1 MRNEVMAE
9 GAAYGPA
16 TEGRLLL
23 SPAAEKF
30 LYLALLGIAAA
41 MRFWDLGWRAYNHD
55 ESLHAI
61 YSWYLATRGDYV
73 HNPMMHGPFLFH
85 ANAFIYTLFGAND
98 YTARVVPAI
107 FGVVM
112 VGLPYFLRRR
122 LGQIGALTAAFLLTI
137 SPAFLFYSR
146 FIRHDIYVAVGSM
159 CLVIVIFAYLRSP
172 TNRRL
177 YLAAALTAFIFS
189 VKEVAFIYVAIFGS
203 FLLLLF
209 LVRVGRADLW
219 TDLRRRSNYG
229 WSLVSVAVTFLALG
243 LALLLVRLL
252 GGEQVGTSPWLVVV
266 ITLGATA
273 VAIASVVMIVSL
285 WRGAR
290 SALALPSFDLIILLG
305 TLCLPLVSPSLFVV
319 LNPIWQRLY
328 GADFVSLQLFADFQR
343 VLTAVSQEPVVVARI
358 ALAFVL
364 FLGVAALAGLLWS
377 WRRWLIAFG
386 IFCAIF
392 ITLHAT
398 FYTNGQGAVTGF
410 IGGLGYWL
418 AQQEVQR
425 GGQPWFYYLI
435 LLPLYEFLPLVLGL
449 AGIGYYILRA
459 RWRQSWQAE
468 STWLFAGF
476 LIYWWFIS
484 LALYSWA
491 GEKMPWLVLHLDL
504 PLILLGAWWTGQVVG
519 GKERWRALFN
529 VEGCRYLLALVAVVL
544 VMGGYLQLRPLGG
557 LTLEQLDQSMRWLGA
572 IVVMIVLAWAIA
584 GYVKRLD
591 REAAVRGLLLV
602 IFGFL
607 VLATVRFA
615 WMAAY
620 KNGDSAAEM
629 LNYAQASHDVP
640 EVMAEIEHMSWKL
653 VGDKDIKVAYD
664 DESSWPFV
672 WYFRDY
678 PNAYH
683 YGKKPSGPFDAP
695 IVVVGPGNEGEVKH
709 YLDGYTRRECRL
721 IWWFPE
727 DYKQLTPRRILDNL
741 LDPEARASLWRFLAY
756 REMSYAPN
764 AWPLVHKFAVY
775 TRRNL
780 SSQVWQ
786 YGPVE
791 VGVSSGYE
799 ERHIEREADLIWG
812 NQGEGEGQFLRPRGI
827 AVDGEGNVYVVD
839 TGNNRV
845 QKFDSEGEFM
855 VSWGG
860 LGSGPGEFQ
869 EPWGIGVGGDGTVYV
884 ADTWNHRVQAFDS
897 EGRYLG
903 EWGVFGQ
910 GEGDGIELYGP
921 RDIEV
926 DGRGDVY
933 VTDTGNKRVQKVSG
947 EGDVLGIWGQ
957 GGVGPGEFE
966 EPIGIGIGERGEVY
980 VADVWNRRVQK
991 FGEGFVYEGEWKV
1004 EGWESQ
1010 TVDNKAY

>member
-343 VLTAVSQEPVVVARI
+343 VLTAVSQEPMVVARI
-358 ALAFVL
+358 ALTFVL
-364 FLGVAALAGLLWS
+364 FLGVAALVGLW
-377 WRRWLIAFG
+377 
-386 IFCAIF
+386 
-392 ITLHAT
+392 
-398 FYTNGQGAVTGF
+398 
-410 IGGLGYWL
+410 
-418 AQQEVQR
+418 
-425 GGQPWFYYLI
+425 
-435 LLPLYEFLPLVLGL
+435 
-449 AGIGYYILRA
+449 
-459 RWRQSWQAE
+459 
-468 STWLFAGF
+468 
-476 LIYWWFIS
+476 
-484 LALYSWA
+484 
-491 GEKMPWLVLHLDL
+491 
-504 PLILLGAWWTGQVVG
+504 
-519 GKERWRALFN
+519 
-529 VEGCRYLLALVAVVL
+529 
-544 VMGGYLQLRPLGG
+544 
-557 LTLEQLDQSMRWLGA
+557 
-572 IVVMIVLAWAIA
+572 
-584 GYVKRLD
+584 
-591 REAAVRGLLLV
+591 
-602 IFGFL
+602 
-607 VLATVRFA
+607 
-615 WMAAY
+615 
-620 KNGDSAAEM
+620 
-629 LNYAQASHDVP
+629 
-640 EVMAEIEHMSWKL
+640 
-653 VGDKDIKVAYD
+653 
-664 DESSWPFV
+664 
-672 WYFRDY
+672 
-678 PNAYH
+678 
-683 YGKKPSGPFDAP
+683 
-695 IVVVGPGNEGEVKH
+695 
-709 YLDGYTRRECRL
+709 
-721 IWWFPE
+721 
-727 DYKQLTPRRILDNL
+727 
-741 LDPEARASLWRFLAY
+741 
-756 REMSYAPN
+756 
-764 AWPLVHKFAVY
+764 
-775 TRRNL
+775 
-780 SSQVWQ
+780 
-786 YGPVE
+786 
-791 VGVSSGYE
+791 
-799 ERHIEREADLIWG
+799 
-812 NQGEGEGQFLRPRGI
+812 
-827 AVDGEGNVYVVD
+827 
-839 TGNNRV
+839 
-845 QKFDSEGEFM
+845 
-855 VSWGG
+855 
-860 LGSGPGEFQ
+860 
-869 EPWGIGVGGDGTVYV
+869 
-884 ADTWNHRVQAFDS
+884 
-897 EGRYLG
+897 
-903 EWGVFGQ
+903 
-910 GEGDGIELYGP
+910 
-921 RDIEV
+921 
-926 DGRGDVY
+926 
-933 VTDTGNKRVQKVSG
+933 
-947 EGDVLGIWGQ
+947 
-957 GGVGPGEFE
+957 
-966 EPIGIGIGERGEVY
+966 
-980 VADVWNRRVQK
+980 
-991 FGEGFVYEGEWKV
+991 
-1004 EGWESQ
+1004 
-1010 TVDNKAY
+1010 